1 MTSINKH
8 SSREEVLKVVKADG
22 WTLEHA
28 SDELK
33 NDREVVLEAVMKD
46 AEAPEFFGQCSLA
59 YASTSLRADREVVLE
74 SVKENGLALE
84 FASDDLRNNR
94 KIVFKA
100 IANTHWALRFAS
112 DELKADPELIKISK
126 Q

>member
-1 MTSINKH
+1 MTSINKN

-33 NDREVVLEAVMKD
+33 NDREIVLEAVNSH
-46 AEAPEFFGQCSLA
+46 GV
-59 YASTSLRADREVVLE
+59 TLRY
-74 SVKENGLALE
+74 
-84 FASDDLRNNR
+84 
-94 KIVFKA
+94 
-100 IANTHWALRFAS
+100 AS